1 MQMPCLDAALDR
13 ETTRLA
19 ALTACRILHTPRER
33 SFDSLVFTAAQL
45 FRAPIALINFV
56 HADYVWAKAG
66 VGVVGSTWDRH
77 DTFCSAAIE
86 TGATLIV
93 EDAALDPRFA
103 NLPIVTS
110 WPYMRFYAGVPI
122 HGPEQHVIGTLC
134 IMDRSPRMLFEHKRK
149 KLKELAKEAESLLRG
164 HVSNM
169 RFSDNKHQKC

>member
-1 MQMPCLDAALDR
+1 MQMPWLDAAFDR
-13 ETTRLA
+13 ETTRLE

-77 DTFCSAAIE
+77 DTFCGVVIKIG
-86 TGATLIV
+86 TMLIV

-103 NLPIVTS
+103 NLPIVTD

-122 HGPEQHVIGTLC
+122 RGPERQVIGTLC
-134 IMDRSPRMLFEHKRK
+134 VMDGSPRVLFEHKRK
-149 KLKELAKEAESLLRG
+149 QLKELAKEAEILLCNRA
-164 HVSNM
+164 SNM
-169 RFSDNKHQKC
+169 RLSDNKHQKF